1 MQYLF
6 AYIGAAIG
14 FVVLDAIWL
23 TFAGPRLYKPILGPI
38 LADKFSMPP
47 AVAFYLIYLA
57 GIVLFAIEPGL
68 KAGSALR
75 AALMGAALGF
85 VAYATY
91 DLTNQAT
98 LRVWSWKITAADLA
112 WGVVL
117 TAGSAMAGYAAARFS
132 ERF

>member
-1 MQYLF
+1 MQYVF
-6 AYIGAAIG
+6 AYLGAGVG

-23 TFAGPRLYKPILGPI
+23 TFATPRLYKPILGDL
-38 LADKFSMPP
+38 LAQKVSMPP
-47 AVAFYLIYLA
+47 AIAFYLIYLA

-68 KAGSALR
+68 KAGSAAR
-75 AALMGAALGF
+75 TALMGAALGF

-98 LRVWSWKITAADLA
+98 LKVWSWKITAADLT
-112 WGVVL
+112 WGVIL
-117 TAGSAMAGYAAARFS
+117 TCGSALAGYAAARFS

>member
-1 MQYLF
+1 MQYVF
-6 AYIGAAIG
+6 AYLGAGVG

-23 TFAGPRLYKPILGPI
+23 TLATPRLYKPLLGEILT
-38 LADKFSMPP
+38 DKPSMPA

-57 GIVLFAIEPGL
+57 GIVLFAVEPGL
-68 KAGSALR
+68 KAGSAMR
-75 AALMGAALGF
+75 TALMGAALGF

-98 LRVWSWKITAADLA
+98 LKVWSWKITAADLT
-112 WGVVL
+112 WGVIL
-117 TAGSAMAGYAAARFS
+117 TAGSAMVGYAAARFS

>member
-1 MQYLF
+1 MQYVF
-6 AYIGAAIG
+6 AYLGAGVG

-23 TFAGPRLYKPILGPI
+23 TLATPRLYKPILGEI
-38 LADKFSMPP
+38 LAEKVSMPA

-57 GIVLFAIEPGL
+57 GIVLFAVEPGL
-68 KAGSALR
+68 KAGSATR
-75 AALMGAALGF
+75 TALMGAALGF

-98 LRVWSWKITAADLA
+98 LKVWSWKITAADLT

-117 TAGSAMAGYAAARFS
+117 TCGSALAGYAAARFS